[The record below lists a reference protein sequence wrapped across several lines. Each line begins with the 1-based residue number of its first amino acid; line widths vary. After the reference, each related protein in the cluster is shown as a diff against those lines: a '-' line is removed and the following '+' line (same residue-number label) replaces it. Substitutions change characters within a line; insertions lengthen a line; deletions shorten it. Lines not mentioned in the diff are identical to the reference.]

1 MAPLGDMIPFL
12 YEICW
17 RLVSEVGF
25 LSQLT
30 KAWWVGMDFGL
41 YGNGNLDGV
50 HLCEGFVCFV
60 IFYEKE
66 WA

>member
-1 MAPLGDMIPFL
+1 MAPLGDMILLCMKFAGVL
-12 YEICW
+12 
-17 RLVSEVGF
+17 LEVGL

-30 KAWWVGMDFGL
+30 KAWWVGMDIGL

-60 IFYEKE
+60 IFF
-66 WA
+66 